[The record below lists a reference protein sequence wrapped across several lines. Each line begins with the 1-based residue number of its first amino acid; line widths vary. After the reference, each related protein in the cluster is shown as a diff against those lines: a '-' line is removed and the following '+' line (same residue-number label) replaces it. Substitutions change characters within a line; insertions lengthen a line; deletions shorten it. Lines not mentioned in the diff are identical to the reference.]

1 MRKIIRFSDVTARD
15 GLQSLSKIISPEDRT
30 FLIKSL
36 SRLNFSEIEVGSLV
50 NPRIIPTMANSLEVY
65 HKTYNPDKFK
75 SYLLVGNE
83 KGIDIINKNKIKYFS
98 LFSSPSDTFNI
109 KNINAN
115 VEESFKRFKSML
127 NGLDN
132 RDDHHIKGYVS
143 CIGECPF
150 EGDVP
155 IENIMKTISYYKEL
169 GVNEI
174 CIADTIGSLQ
184 PEKLEKILKETNV
197 NYDMNGFSLHLH
209 TNMVTL
215 SENITKNNLKVAI
228 ENGISKFD
236 TSLFGIGG
244 CPAVYNKDDIKSGN
258 LNILHAIKYLSEFGC
273 EFDKNFDSQ
282 DWEENLYNVEECC
295 KNILF

>member
-36 SRLNFSEIEVGSLV
+36 SKLNFSEIEVGSLV
-50 NPRIIPTMANSLEVY
+50 NPKIIPTMANSLEVY
-65 HKTYNPDKFK
+65 HKTYNPNKFK
-75 SYLLVGNE
+75 SYLLVGN
-83 KGIDIINKNKIKYFS
+83 KSGIDIINRNKIKYFS

-109 KNINAN
+109 KNINSN
-115 VEESFKRFKSML
+115 VEESFKRFKLMID
-127 NGLDN
+127 GLDN
-132 RDDHHIKGYVS
+132 RNDHHIKGYIS

-174 CIADTIGSLQ
+174 CIADTIGSLKPQ
-184 PEKLEKILKETNV
+184 KLENILKETKN
-197 NYDMNGFSLHLH
+197 NYDLDLLSLHLH
-209 TNMVTL
+209 TNSFTI
-215 SENITKNNLKVAI
+215 SENITRDNLKVAI

-244 CPAVYNKDDIKSGN
+244 CPAVYNKGDIKSGN

-273 EFDKNFDSQ
+273 KFEKNFDSQ
-282 DWEENLYNVEECC
+282 DWEENLYNVEEYC

>member
-132 RDDHHIKGYVS
+132 RDDHHIKGYIS

-184 PEKLEKILKETNV
+184 PEKLERILKETNV

>member
-50 NPRIIPTMANSLEVY
+50 NPKVIPTMANSLEVY
-65 HKTYNPDKFK
+65 HSTYNPSKFK

-83 KGIDIINKNKIKYFS
+83 TGIDVINKNKIKYFS

-132 RDDHHIKGYVS
+132 RDDHHIKGYIS

-155 IENIMKTISYYKEL
+155 VENIIKTISYYKEL
-169 GVNEI
+169 GVNKIWEFFFRTERQCFKKPKYTFHHMI
-174 CIADTIGSLQ
+174 ETDGVSCSILMLRNDLIGKRI
-184 PEKLEKILKETNV
+184 PI
-197 NYDMNGFSLHLH
+197 Y
-209 TNMVTL
+209 
-215 SENITKNNLKVAI
+215 
-228 ENGISKFD
+228 
-236 TSLFGIGG
+236 
-244 CPAVYNKDDIKSGN
+244 
-258 LNILHAIKYLSEFGC
+258 
-273 EFDKNFDSQ
+273 
-282 DWEENLYNVEECC
+282 
-295 KNILF
+295 

>member
-132 RDDHHIKGYVS
+132 RDDHHIKGYIS